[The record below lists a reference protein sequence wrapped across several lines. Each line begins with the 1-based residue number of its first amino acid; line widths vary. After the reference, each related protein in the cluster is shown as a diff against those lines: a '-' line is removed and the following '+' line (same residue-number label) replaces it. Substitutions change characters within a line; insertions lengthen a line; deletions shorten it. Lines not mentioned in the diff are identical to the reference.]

1 MLSSWQLSELPR
13 QFGMHSSSTK
23 HTNAIFNTCTV
34 IQARVGVYTLKD
46 VSNTQQSGTVS
57 FHYTSWSQSI
67 YILDTL
73 KDTLEDVSNT
83 QQSGTILFH

>member
-1 MLSSWQLSELPR
+1 
-13 QFGMHSSSTK
+13 
-23 HTNAIFNTCTV
+23 
-34 IQARVGVYTLKD
+34 LKD

-67 YILDTL
+67 YILGTL